1 MAAAAECS
9 LDLKIDN
16 SAARQLALRQGVG
29 NKTRHVAGRLLWL
42 QQSVREKVL
51 DVGAIASA
59 YNLGDL
65 STKMHSANRLRAL
78 LFLHGFVDALTGAA
92 VGEDDFARMAL
103 QEQAK
108 LQVKRVR
115 VEYARQHGVTGSLK
129 GELGKLTKQVALLT
143 LLCLPTTSEA
153 AEAGIPY
160 QRYGMSNMTWA
171 TVLLCCCLCI
181 YRALSWARDL
191 HGFDMNS
198 LLEMSS
204 QDFASKVIMG
214 CVFLCGLMPECT
226 MEQYM
231 CFFLLVVVWT
241 MHRYILRLECELKA
255 TCTEPVSREPMGARS
270 SVNVKVVIPQELFV
284 TLHGECFHHKSCG
297 VLKTS
302 RNPSK
307 RLSLCSHCKDMLK
320 NAE

>member
-1 MAAAAECS
+1 MLCFTLSCFTGKVKNKGARGDLNRSFSGSIFGFALLALGLSFRVALCVWRTNYEPFGSASYALNGCVFHHICRSHRTVSLSSAEAEWYAAISAACEGIFLRAIFVFMAAAAECS

-92 VGEDDFARMAL
+92 VGEDGFARMAL
-103 QEQAK
+103 LEQAK
-108 LQVKRVR
+108 LQVKRVL

-129 GELGKLTKQVALLT
+129 GEAGKLTKQVALLI

-153 AEAGIPY
+153 AEAANPY
-160 QRYGMSNMTWA
+160 QSYGMSNMTWA

-181 YRALSWARDL
+181 YRALSWA
-191 HGFDMNS
+191 GIYM
-198 LLEMSS
+198 
-204 QDFASKVIMG
+204 AS
-214 CVFLCGLMPECT
+214 T
-226 MEQYM
+226 
-231 CFFLLVVVWT
+231 
-241 MHRYILRLECELKA
+241 
-255 TCTEPVSREPMGARS
+255 
-270 SVNVKVVIPQELFV
+270 
-284 TLHGECFHHKSCG
+284 
-297 VLKTS
+297 
-302 RNPSK
+302 
-307 RLSLCSHCKDMLK
+307 
-320 NAE
+320 